1 MVSQIVIGTL
11 EQGLMYAIMVLGV
24 YLTYRILDYA
34 DLSVDGSFT
43 LGAATAAILIFE
55 GLNPWLATGIAFFA
69 GNLAGVF
76 TGVLHTKF
84 KITPLLSGI
93 LTMTA
98 LYSVNLRVMGKA
110 NISLFKTRTIF
121 TDFAKLPGMAEYG
134 VIILSLLTVVII
146 GIVVYLFL
154 QTEIGLALRA
164 TGDNEL
170 MIKSLGVNT
179 DLMKV
184 LGLALSNG
192 LVAFAG
198 SYVAQNQ
205 QFADASMGIGMIVA
219 GLASV
224 IIGEVLIGTSS
235 IGRTILAV
243 ICGGVIYRIII
254 ALVLQLGLE
263 PTDLK
268 LITAFIVII
277 ALVSPNLKSKLSTI
291 HGGTRGKGDHYA
303 KGSESNESI

>member
-1 MVSQIVIGTL
+1 MFSQIAIGTL

-24 YLTYRILDYA
+24 YLTYRVLDYA

-55 GLNPWLATGIAFFA
+55 GVNPWIATGTAFIT
-69 GNLAGVF
+69 GSLAGVF

-134 VIILSLLTVVII
+134 IIILSLLTVVII
-146 GIVVYLFL
+146 GIIVYLFL
-154 QTEIGLALRA
+154 RTEIGLALRA

-179 DLMKV
+179 DLMKI

-235 IGRTILAV
+235 IGRTIFAV

-277 ALVSPNLKSKLSTI
+277 ALVSPNLKSKLSAI
-291 HGGTRGKGDHYA
+291 NGGVRGKGDHYA

>member
-1 MVSQIVIGTL
+1 MFSQIALGTV
-11 EQGLMYAIMVLGV
+11 EQGLMYAIMVVGV
-24 YLTYRILDYA
+24 YLTFRILDYA

-43 LGAATAAILIFE
+43 LGAATAATLIFK
-55 GLNPWLATGIAFFA
+55 GYNPWLATGIAFLT
-69 GNLAGVF
+69 GCLAGLF

-98 LYSVNLRVMGKA
+98 LYSVNLRVMGRA
-110 NISLFKTRTIF
+110 NVSLLQARTIF
-121 TDFAKLPGMAEYG
+121 SDFGKIPGMQEYG
-134 VIILSLLTVVII
+134 VISLSLFTVALV
-146 GIVVYLFL
+146 GLLLYLFL
-154 QTEIGLALRA
+154 QPELGLALRA

-170 MIKSLGVNT
+170 MIRSLGVNT
-179 DLMKV
+179 DAMKI

-192 LVAFAG
+192 IVAFAG

-205 QFADASMGIGMIVA
+205 QFADASMGIGMIIA

-235 IGRTILAV
+235 IGRTLIAV
-243 ICGGVIYRIII
+243 ICGGVIYRVII
-254 ALVLQLGLE
+254 ALVLQLGLA

-268 LITAFIVII
+268 LVTACIVII
-277 ALVSPNLKSKLSTI
+277 ALVSPRIRSKIFSLSS
-291 HGGTRGKGDHYA
+291 GVRGKGANYA
-303 KGSESNESI
+303 KCSESNQSL

>member
-1 MVSQIVIGTL
+1 MLSQIAIGTF

-24 YLTYRILDYA
+24 YLTYRILNYA

-43 LGAATAAILIFE
+43 LGAATAAILIFK
-55 GLNPWLATGIAFFA
+55 GVNPWMATGLAFIT
-69 GNLAGVF
+69 GSLAGVF

-110 NISLFKTRTIF
+110 NISLLKTRTIF
-121 TDFAKLPGMAEYG
+121 SDFAKLPGMAEYG
-134 VIILSLLTVVII
+134 VIILSLLTVGII

-179 DLMKV
+179 DFMKV
-184 LGLALSNG
+184 LGLGISNG

-243 ICGGVIYRIII
+243 ICGGVIYRVII
-254 ALVLQLGLE
+254 AIVLQLGLE
-263 PTDLK
+263 STDLK
-268 LITAFIVII
+268 LLTAFIVII
-277 ALVSPNLKSKLSTI
+277 ALVSPNVKSKLLTI
-291 HGGTRGKGDHYA
+291 NGGALGKGDHYV